1 MAYMPYPPKI
11 IIEDKDKWWPNP
23 ILGELHDVWLTLT
36 QRIWGSQIHLILSQM
51 NIGRYADRTRKYL
64 KYESE
69 LKETEKLTKVSHKLS
84 DDSDRTIGS
93 EFSIEDDSIGG
104 KKLFDIVE
112 KSNSGI
118 VGAAMYIDTYQDELR
133 SETKSEFRN
142 LVTKKI

>member
-1 MAYMPYPPKI
+1 MHIDSTEYDLESKPGI
-11 IIEDKDKWWPNP
+11 SNLIEIYSAINA
-23 ILGELHDVWLTLT
+23 T
-36 QRIWGSQIHLILSQM
+36 
-51 NIGRYADRTRKYL
+51 
-64 KYESE
+64 E